1 MSVIISHVLAL
12 WGVNDQVPPSQPQPQ
27 PGLDHEDSCSLP
39 EAPAPSRNTSYSSLC
54 NLDLHSPLTGTSL
67 PSAFPL
73 QPNLGMILN
82 RTYSDPSCLVA
93 AGAAGAAGA
102 AAGANNLRRTD
113 SNLSMMTDDTASEV
127 HQPHD

>member
-1 MSVIISHVLAL
+1 MNVKLSISF
-12 WGVNDQVPPSQPQPQ
+12 SFT
-27 PGLDHEDSCSLP
+27 C
-39 EAPAPSRNTSYSSLC
+39 
-54 NLDLHSPLTGTSL
+54 SL

-127 HQPHD
+127 HQPHDPPPAIATNGTGTQDSTLNFKTVQALYRVSHPIIHRG